1 MTISL
6 FKKRYFYSACSIGDI
21 VLRLLALL
29 VLLLLLL
36 PATPLMAAEN
46 KKDVYED
53 EDIYLRFIYRS
64 AEQVAAF
71 YEGRGF
77 PKAAIAR
84 AVQSCYVTVIL
95 KNKSDDL
102 LWFELDNWLFH
113 KNGKTIPRYKQTY
126 WNKQW
131 DEMQLK
137 QAYRSTFGW
146 TLFPETR
153 DARPGESVSGNIT
166 LPMQMHPFS
175 LTLNFA
181 RDENKKGKMKTVQL
195 NDIYCKDAVQK

>member
-1 MTISL
+1 MTLSL
-6 FKKRYFYSACSIGDI
+6 FKKRYLHHTCSLTDI
-21 VLRLLALL
+21 VLLFLALL
-29 VLLLLLL
+29 LLVLFLS
-36 PATPLMAAEN
+36 TPLIAAEKN
-46 KKDVYED
+46 KNVYQD

-71 YEGRGF
+71 YEGREF
-77 PKAAIAR
+77 PKAAIER
-84 AVQSCYVTVIL
+84 AVQTCYVTVIL
-95 KNKSDDL
+95 KNKSDDI

-113 KNGKTIPRYKQTY
+113 KNGKTIQRYKQAY

-131 DEMQLK
+131 DEMKLK
-137 QAYRSTFGW
+137 QAYRSTFSW

-153 DARPGESVSGNIT
+153 DAQPGESVSGNIT
-166 LPMQMHPFS
+166 IPMQTHPFS

-181 RDENKKGKMKTVQL
+181 RGENKKGKMKTVKL

>member
-6 FKKRYFYSACSIGDI
+6 FKKRYLHPTGSLIDIGS
-21 VLRLLALL
+21 L
-29 VLLLLLL
+29 VLLLIFLLSL
-36 PATPLMAAEN
+36 PVAPLIAAEN

-53 EDIYLRFIYRS
+53 EEIYLRFVYRS

-77 PKAAIAR
+77 PKAAIER
-84 AVQSCYVTVIL
+84 AVQTCYVTVIL

-113 KNGKTIPRYKQTY
+113 QKGKTIERYKQAY

-131 DEMQLK
+131 DELKLK
-137 QAYRSTFGW
+137 QSYRSTFGW
-146 TLFPETR
+146 TLFPDTR

-166 LPMQMHPFS
+166 LPMQTQPFS

-181 RDENKKGKMKTVQL
+181 RGEDRKGKTKMVKL
-195 NDIYCKDAVQK
+195 NNIYCKDAVQK